1 MVKRDFAMN
10 ARINR
15 RKFIT
20 GLVAT
25 AVSSVCLPRMTWAES
40 AGGGGAATIYVVHG
54 SDPGRMLAA
63 GIARMG
69 GWARFVKP
77 RQSVTLKPNAAWA
90 SLPEQGGNTSPVLV
104 ECCIQACLHS
114 GAAAVVVPEK
124 SCSPAKDAFER
135 SGISAAVKRAGGRMY
150 SPERGHFQRVAIPR
164 GINLKEADVVRDVLE
179 APCLINMPVAKSHG
193 GATLTLSMKNWMGS
207 VSDRGYWH
215 KHNLHQCIADFS
227 TLIKPSLIIVDAL
240 RIMLT
245 NGPQGPGKLAFPN
258 QLIFGTDPVAVDA
271 YAATLFG
278 KQPFDVRYIKMA
290 HDLGVGCGE
299 LEKVAIV
306 HVNA

>member
-1 MVKRDFAMN
+1 MN
-10 ARINR
+10 LHISR
-15 RKFIT
+15 RQFIT
-20 GLVAT
+20 GLAAT
-25 AVSSVCLPRMTWAES
+25 ALSSVCLPRIAWAGS
-40 AGGGGAATIYVVHG
+40 ADKAATIYVVHG
-54 SDPGRMLAA
+54 SDPKRMLAA
-63 GIARMG
+63 GIARLG

-104 ECCIQACLHS
+104 ECCIQECLRA
-114 GAAAVVVPEK
+114 GASAVVVPEK
-124 SCSPAKDAFER
+124 SCSPTKDAFER

-150 SPERGHFQRVAIPR
+150 APERRHFTRVAIPR

-179 APCLINMPVAKSHG
+179 APCLINLPVAKSHG

-207 VSDRGYWH
+207 VVDRGYWH
-215 KHNLHQCIADFS
+215 THNLHQCIADFS

-271 YAATLFG
+271 YAATLFN

-299 LEKVAIV
+299 LEQVMIV
-306 HVNA
+306 HVDT